1 LYKLGEYE
9 ECETIGDSIQDVF
22 NVYDA
27 HISSYSA
34 MASYRI
40 AFEYKFVEPGESID
54 FSAIRGH
61 LEHAKFKAK
70 YALEY
75 YDECFLAFGENIETK
90 TKNSY
95 VTEHLVDMNLALKCC
110 DIVNSKG
117 VIDYL
122 LRLYTCL
129 IELPTEVKYDNLCII
144 LEELYCDIA
153 IHLLNKDYTPIE
165 NGLLKEFEETILE
178 ISTDDYATQLRAA
191 EIYADLSDAL
201 NAAAYLDKRNDVSPI
216 GEIALNTMIHSRDYS
231 LYAKKNSK
239 KGIFQFHS
247 WKDVQD
253 KMAENSISLIYF
265 TTHSE
270 DSDSM
275 NYAWRFTDKDITP
288 QIEYAGHT
296 YSNIK
301 FEAIDYA
308 TIDYR
313 DITFNAYYI
322 VGTDDMSQ
330 LDIMS
335 VSNYLINSKIVRLYS
350 ISEIINLKDKYDNSG
365 YVVAFANL
373 NYSSCKIEGQ
383 SEDKGLAKRYGK
395 FASAIKEIEILESIF
410 VDNLITYQSEEAT
423 RDKFMSLSKETKILH
438 ISTHGF
444 FDKGMLKDL
453 NKINPNVDAAGEN
466 IFKSCG
472 LLLSGYNDDKTKY
485 LSAYDVINQDFSG
498 VDFVFLSACD
508 SGMGKVLSRG
518 DYSLVSAF
526 KISGAK
532 NIIAILS
539 PINEDVATKFAGSFY
554 DLISRGLSYH
564 EAFYETSHK
573 VALKNG
579 TIILIE

>member
-1 LYKLGEYE
+1 
-9 ECETIGDSIQDVF
+9 
-22 NVYDA
+22 
-27 HISSYSA
+27 
-34 MASYRI
+34 
-40 AFEYKFVEPGESID
+40 
-54 FSAIRGH
+54 
-61 LEHAKFKAK
+61 
-70 YALEY
+70 
-75 YDECFLAFGENIETK
+75 
-90 TKNSY
+90 
-95 VTEHLVDMNLALKCC
+95 
-110 DIVNSKG
+110 
-117 VIDYL
+117 
-122 LRLYTCL
+122 
-129 IELPTEVKYDNLCII
+129 
-144 LEELYCDIA
+144 
-153 IHLLNKDYTPIE
+153 
-165 NGLLKEFEETILE
+165 
-178 ISTDDYATQLRAA
+178 
-191 EIYADLSDAL
+191 
-201 NAAAYLDKRNDVSPI
+201 
-216 GEIALNTMIHSRDYS
+216 
-231 LYAKKNSK
+231 
-239 KGIFQFHS
+239 
-247 WKDVQD
+247 
-253 KMAENSISLIYF
+253 
-265 TTHSE
+265 
-270 DSDSM
+270 
-275 NYAWRFTDKDITP
+275 
-288 QIEYAGHT
+288 
-296 YSNIK
+296 
-301 FEAIDYA
+301 
-308 TIDYR
+308 
-313 DITFNAYYI
+313 
-322 VGTDDMSQ
+322 
-330 LDIMS
+330 
-335 VSNYLINSKIVRLYS
+335 
-350 ISEIINLKDKYDNSG
+350 
-365 YVVAFANL
+365 VAFANI

-539 PINEDVATKFAGSFY
+539 PINEDVATKFAGFFY